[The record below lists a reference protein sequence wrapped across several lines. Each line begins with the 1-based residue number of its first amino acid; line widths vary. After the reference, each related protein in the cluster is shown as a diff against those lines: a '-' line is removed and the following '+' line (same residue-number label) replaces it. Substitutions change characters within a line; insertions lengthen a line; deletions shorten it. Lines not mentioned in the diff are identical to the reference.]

1 MNLYN
6 AHVSP
11 PAKHS
16 KSPVLYASSFAQLC
30 PTILWPHGL
39 QPSRLLCPC
48 DSAGKNTGVDCHFL
62 LQGIFPT
69 QRQNPHLLSL
79 LHWQAGSSPLSHLG
93 SPLLFYMKLIWI
105 LHDKHWISPFFFFF
119 KHNHYVPVPPSDS
132 RISDRIPSWSPSS
145 KQATQSVYMVWS
157 QRWQPWGC
165 QRRSTRNQDHVKQRA
180 ESSATHTWR
189 FPVFGNIAKPI
200 FAWKML
206 LLDFPAHL
214 AMGSLQTTWMHS
226 LTLKGCF
233 TVG

>member
-105 LHDKHWISPFFFFF
+105 LHDKHWISPFFFFLSIIIMSQF
-119 KHNHYVPVPPSDS
+119 LPLIQEFQIVFHHGHPPQNKLPNLYIWFDLKDGSHGAARDVPPEI
-132 RISDRIPSWSPSS
+132 RTMWNRG
-145 KQATQSVYMVWS
+145 Q
-157 QRWQPWGC
+157 
-165 QRRSTRNQDHVKQRA
+165 
-180 ESSATHTWR
+180 
-189 FPVFGNIAKPI
+189 
-200 FAWKML
+200 
-206 LLDFPAHL
+206 
-214 AMGSLQTTWMHS
+214 SLQPHI
-226 LTLKGCF
+226 LEGFQCLETLQNPFLLERCSC
-233 TVG
+233 